1 MRRLIIV
8 RPEPGAS
15 ATAEAAA
22 GMGIEVVKMPL
33 FEVEPV
39 AWTAPDAREFDA
51 LLITSANAVRHGGAQ
66 LDKLLA
72 LPAHCIGD
80 ASAAAARERGFQVKT
95 VGKTDVEALLSEFP
109 ADLRL
114 LHLCGEHRRDTS
126 WAPQSIVAVPV
137 YCSRE
142 IPAPNGFAGVEGA
155 VVAVHSPRASSM
167 VARLTDE
174 RAIRRARVALTAISE
189 AAAQAAGTG
198 WERVEIADLPTDARL
213 LAIAAR
219 LCNNHR

>member
-22 GMGIEVVKMPL
+22 GMAIEVVKMPL

-39 AWTAPDAREFDA
+39 AWTAPDPAEFDA

-72 LPAHCIGD
+72 LPALCIGE
-80 ASAAAARERGFQVKT
+80 ASATAGRERGFQIET
-95 VGKTDVEALLSEFP
+95 VGRTDVEALLSQLP
-109 ADLRL
+109 TDLRL

-126 WAPQSIVAVPV
+126 WASQSIVALPV
-137 YCSRE
+137 YSSRE
-142 IPAPNGFAGVEGA
+142 IPAPGRLAAMEGS
-155 VVAVHSPRASSM
+155 VVAVHSPRAASV
-167 VARLTDE
+167 VARVTDE
-174 RAIRRARVALTAISE
+174 SAVRRDRVALAAISD
-189 AAAQAAGTG
+189 AAARAAGTG
-198 WERVEIADLPTDARL
+198 WARVEIADSPTDARL